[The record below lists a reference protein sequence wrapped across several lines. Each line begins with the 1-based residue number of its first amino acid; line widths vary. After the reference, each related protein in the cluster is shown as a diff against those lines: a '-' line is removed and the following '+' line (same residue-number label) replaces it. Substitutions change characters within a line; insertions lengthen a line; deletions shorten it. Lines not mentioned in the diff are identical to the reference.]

1 MHAMKIVWGIS
12 TEEYLSKED
21 YLPEENIYLKED
33 YLSKEEYLLKEETI
47 LCMHQDLTNQQ
58 MSWRIQLEN
67 TVGEYSWR
75 IQRLFW
81 LEADNKLKLENQTKL
96 LSSTETAT
104 ILSPMSLCFQNIV
117 LTEPRSNFN
126 K

>member
-1 MHAMKIVWGIS
+1 
-12 TEEYLSKED
+12 
-21 YLPEENIYLKED
+21 
-33 YLSKEEYLLKEETI
+33 
-47 LCMHQDLTNQQ
+47 MHQDLTNQQ

-75 IQRLFW
+75 IQLENTEESKQMLFW
-81 LEADNKLKLENQTKL
+81 LESDNKLELENQTRL
-96 LSSTETAT
+96 LFSTATAT

>member
-1 MHAMKIVWGIS
+1 MTACNIDSWGIS

-33 YLSKEEYLLKEETI
+33 YLSKEEYLPKEETI

-67 TVGEYSWR
+67 TVGECR
-75 IQRLFW
+75 G
-81 LEADNKLKLENQTKL
+81 
-96 LSSTETAT
+96 
-104 ILSPMSLCFQNIV
+104 CFG
-117 LTEPRSNFN
+117 
-126 K
+126 

>member
-1 MHAMKIVWGIS
+1 MKTACNIDSWGIN

-33 YLSKEEYLLKEETI
+33 YLSKEEYLPKEETI

-58 MSWRIQLEN
+58 IQLEN

-75 IQRLFW
+75 IQ
-81 LEADNKLKLENQTKL
+81 LENTVGEYRGIQT
-96 LSSTETAT
+96 
-104 ILSPMSLCFQNIV
+104 NVV
-117 LTEPRSNFN
+117 LARVR
-126 K
+126 

>member
-1 MHAMKIVWGIS
+1 MHASRLNKSYI
-12 TEEYLSKED
+12 
-21 YLPEENIYLKED
+21 N
-33 YLSKEEYLLKEETI
+33 
-47 LCMHQDLTNQQ
+47 
-58 MSWRIQLEN
+58 RIQLEN

-81 LEADNKLKLENQTKL
+81 LEADNKLKLENQTRL
-96 LSSTETAT
+96 LSSTATAT